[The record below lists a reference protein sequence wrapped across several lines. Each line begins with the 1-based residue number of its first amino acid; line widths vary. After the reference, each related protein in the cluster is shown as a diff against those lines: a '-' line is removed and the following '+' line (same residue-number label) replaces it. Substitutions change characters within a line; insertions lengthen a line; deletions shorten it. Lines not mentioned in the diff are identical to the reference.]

1 MSWYAEP
8 SCGVAS
14 RSIRRFPRRIRLAV
28 AVMKP
33 MKSTGARSGVP
44 SPPIYRIRQ
53 VRGDAPTKD
62 VCQSFNYLFHVLNER
77 RLAKGL
83 QAPVDLPVFALANE
97 QSSQDSAD
105 AV

>member
-1 MSWYAEP
+1 M
-8 SCGVAS
+8 
-14 RSIRRFPRRIRLAV
+14 
-28 AVMKP
+28 
-33 MKSTGARSGVP
+33 
-44 SPPIYRIRQ
+44 
-53 VRGDAPTKD
+53 
-62 VCQSFNYLFHVLNER
+62 CQSFNYLFHVLNER